1 MILTFNVLVA
11 VALGYVAMLFAV
23 AFAAD
28 RQATAGQAG
37 WLRSPLVYTLSLSIY
52 CTAWTFYGAVGY
64 AARSGLEYLTIY
76 LGPSLVMVGWW
87 WVLRKLVRIGRT
99 QRITSIADLVSS
111 RYGKSSSIGAL
122 VTLIAVA
129 GITPYVALQLQSISL
144 TFAAFTEG
152 MGGDPADVESVALW
166 TAMGLAVFT
175 ILFGTRNLDP
185 SERHH
190 GIVMAIA
197 VEAVVKLGA
206 LLAVGVFVVWGLGGG
221 IEGTLDLIGRAP
233 VPLWGGNGGRWVGLM
248 FLSAAAFLTL
258 PRMFH
263 VLVVENDGDRHLATA
278 SWAFPLYVML
288 MSLFVVPIAVVGLER
303 MPEGSNPDLFVLTL
317 PMSEGHGGLALLAFL
332 GGFSSATSMVI
343 VATIALA
350 TMVSNHI
357 VAPLW
362 LSVRGPDQVS
372 RDIRGTVLLA
382 RRVSVA
388 GVLGLGY
395 IYFRLTGTGTALSS
409 IGLIAFAGVAQIL
422 PAMLGGI
429 FWRGAT
435 AVGAGTGL
443 ALGAAIWAWTLFLPA
458 FGTALIPESVMASGP
473 WGLDWLRPRALFGIE
488 GVDPLLHTVIW
499 SLSLNLAAF
508 VGTSLLSFPKPLE
521 RLQGVQFVN
530 VFERNDPA
538 RTWSRGGAEVEGLLV
553 LAQRVLGGEIALG
566 LFQREAERQGK
577 SGHLPDPT
585 PAFLQRLERELAGS
599 VGAAAAHALVGQL
612 GQAPGVSVEDLM
624 AVADEAQQILEY
636 SARLEAK
643 STEQERTA
651 RALRE
656 ANDKLTQLATQKDAF
671 LSRISHELRTP
682 MTSIRSFSSLLGE
695 DGLTAE
701 EARRFAGIVE
711 AEAARMTRLLD
722 DLLNLSVLRDGQVTL
737 KRQEGLLS
745 EVIDR
750 ALLSSGTVGEGRLR
764 IRRDP
769 ATETV
774 PVATDLDRLAQVFIN
789 LVSNAR
795 KYCDADWPEL
805 RIAVQIRGG
814 QVIVD
819 FVDNGSGIPV
829 PEREVIFESFARLSG
844 RRAGQ
849 AQPTGAGLGLA
860 ICREIMVRLGGTISY
875 LPGQGGAAFRVT
887 FPQRLAA
894 AAE

>member
-1 MILTFNVLVA
+1 MLTFNVLIGVS
-11 VALGYVAMLFAV
+11 LGYVAMLFAV

-28 RQATAGQAG
+28 RRARTGQER

-76 LGPSLVMVGWW
+76 LGPSLVVVGWW
-87 WVLRKLVRIGRT
+87 WILRKLVRIGRT

-111 RYGKSSSIGAL
+111 RFGKSSVIGAI

-129 GITPYVALQLQSISL
+129 GVTPYIALQLQSIAL

-152 MGGDPADVESVALW
+152 LGGGPADVDYVALW
-166 TAMGLAVFT
+166 TALGLAVFT
-175 ILFGTRNLDP
+175 IVFGTRNLDP

-197 VEAVVKLGA
+197 VEAVVKLVA

-221 IEGTLDLIGRAP
+221 VPGILRRIDAAP
-233 VPLWGGNGGRWVGLM
+233 IPMWSGDGGRWVGLL

-263 VLVVENDGDRHLATA
+263 VLVVENDDDRHLAVA
-278 SWAFPLYVML
+278 SWAFPLYVL
-288 MSLFVVPIAVVGLER
+288 VISLFVVPIAVVGLER
-303 MPEGSNPDLFVLTL
+303 LPGGSNPDLFVLAL
-317 PMSEGHGGLALLAFL
+317 PISEGHGGLALLAFL
-332 GGFSSATSMVI
+332 GGFSSATSMVM

-362 LSVRGPDQVS
+362 LSVRGPVEVA
-372 RDIRGTVLLA
+372 RDLRGTILLA
-382 RRVSVA
+382 RRASVV

-395 IYFRLTGTGTALSS
+395 VYFQLTGAGVALSA

-429 FWRGAT
+429 FWRGGT
-435 AVGAGTGL
+435 AIGAGTGL
-443 ALGAAIWAWTLFLPA
+443 LLGAAVWIWTLFLPS
-458 FGTALIPESVMASGP
+458 FGTAVIPAEVMARGP
-473 WGLDWLRPRALFGIE
+473 FGIGWLRPDALFGIE
-488 GVDPLLHTVIW
+488 GVDPLLHAVIW
-499 SLSLNLAAF
+499 SLLLNAGSFTL
-508 VGTSLLSFPKPLE
+508 VSLLTFPKPLE

-530 VFERNDPA
+530 VFEQSGPA
-538 RTWSRGGAEVEGLLV
+538 RTWSRSGAEVEDLLV
-553 LAQRVLGGEIALG
+553 LAQRVLGGEAALG
-566 LFQREAERQGK
+566 LFQSEAEGQGK

-612 GQAPGVSVEDLM
+612 VQGPGVSVEDLM
-624 AVADEAQQILEY
+624 AVADEAAQILEY

-643 STEQERTA
+643 SAEQDRTA

-656 ANDKLTQLATQKDAF
+656 ANDKLTQLARQKDAF

-695 DGLTAE
+695 EGLGE
-701 EARRFAGIVE
+701 DDARRFARIVE
-711 AEAARMTRLLD
+711 AEAQRMTRLLD
-722 DLLNLSVLRDGQVTL
+722 DLLDLSVLRDGQVSL
-737 KRQEGLLS
+737 KRREGLLS

-750 ALLSSGTVGEGRLR
+750 AILSAGAMHGSLR
-764 IRRDP
+764 IVREP
-769 ATETV
+769 ASEAV
-774 PVATDLDRLAQVFIN
+774 PVVTDLDRLAQVFIN

-795 KYCDADWPEL
+795 KYCDAERPEL
-805 RIAVQIRGG
+805 RISVRRRRG

-819 FVDNGSGIPV
+819 FADNGSGIPA

-849 AQPTGAGLGLA
+849 SEPTGAGLGLA
-860 ICREIMVRLGGTISY
+860 ICREVMARLGGSIAY
-875 LPGQGGAAFRVT
+875 LPGQGGAAFRVA
-887 FPQRLAA
+887 FPQGHAA